1 MEASRGRSDDD
12 DVDADDAVESNCGIC
27 VFDIG
32 ADTDKFWTGWAIGSL
47 VKFSVVVEGLGVIC
61 ESLQAFTFSLI
72 DAEVDRVV
80 GANPVTFSV
89 VNEVVVLVV
98 DWAIGEKAKYS
109 I

>member
-32 ADTDKFWTGWAIGSL
+32 ADTDKFWTGSL
-47 VKFSVVVEGLGVIC
+47 VKSSVIVEGLGVIC

-98 DWAIGEKAKYS
+98 D
-109 I
+109 